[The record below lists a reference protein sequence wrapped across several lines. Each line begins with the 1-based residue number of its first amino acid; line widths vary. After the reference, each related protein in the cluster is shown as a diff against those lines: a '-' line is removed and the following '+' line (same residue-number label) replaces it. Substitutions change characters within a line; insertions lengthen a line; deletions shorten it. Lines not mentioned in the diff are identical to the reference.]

1 MSLAH
6 RAGSTLRHAL
16 DVRAWPIR
24 GNSARLNGYILAVVL
39 LDVAAIG
46 IAAATT
52 SFSLRQ
58 LVLFGFA
65 CLCSVTMVEATRRAG
80 ENAGWITDIY
90 GIWELPIAVLLS
102 PLYALLIPIPHTALT
117 QLRVKH
123 IPLHRRVFS
132 AAMLGLSYGLASVAF
147 HAVDKN
153 VIGSIA
159 STDVRHAAW
168 VLAVAGCGALQWAA
182 NWLLLIPPIM
192 STDPAQGLKKMILA
206 RDSLV
211 TDGTQICVGTI
222 VAVCT
227 TMTPV
232 SILFA
237 LPFATLLQR
246 SQRHGQLVS
255 ASRQDS
261 KTGLLNAG
269 TWEKEAGA
277 EVTRAIRTRTPL
289 AVALVDLDS
298 FKAVNDT
305 YGHLS
310 GDKALLAVAR
320 TIKVFLRD
328 YDLVGR
334 FGGEEFALLLPQT
347 DEIAARGIAERIRA
361 HIAGMPI
368 PLSDAPEAEAIR
380 VTVSIG
386 VAALSPSRSS
396 LTELLATAD
405 AALYRAKDA
414 GRNQV
419 WVTTDSATFPQ
430 PASAFPPPAPT
441 AHAESAPLG
450 QSRSEP
456 ARG

>member
-6 RAGSTLRHAL
+6 RAGSALRHAL

-24 GNSARLNGYILAVVL
+24 ENSARLNGYIVAVVL

-52 SFSLRQ
+52 SFSLSQ

-102 PLYALLIPIPHTALT
+102 PLYALLIPIPHIALT
-117 QLRVKH
+117 QLRIKH
-123 IPLHRRVFS
+123 TPLHRRVFS

-147 HAVDKN
+147 HAVNQN

-192 STDPAQGLKKMILA
+192 STDPAQGLKKLILA

-277 EVTRAIRTRTPL
+277 EITRAIRTRTPL

-347 DEIAARGIAERIRA
+347 DENAARGIAERIRA

-368 PLSDAPEAEAIR
+368 PLSDAPDAEAIR

-386 VAALSPSRSS
+386 VAALSSSRSS

-430 PASAFPPPAPT
+430 PASTAPPG
-441 AHAESAPLG
+441 SAPPG
-450 QSRSEP
+450 QRTEP

>member
-1 MSLAH
+1 
-6 RAGSTLRHAL
+6 
-16 DVRAWPIR
+16 
-24 GNSARLNGYILAVVL
+24 
-39 LDVAAIG
+39 
-46 IAAATT
+46 
-52 SFSLRQ
+52 
-58 LVLFGFA
+58 
-65 CLCSVTMVEATRRAG
+65 MVEATRRAG

-117 QLRVKH
+117 QLRIKH

-147 HAVDKN
+147 HAVNQN

-192 STDPAQGLKKMILA
+192 STDPAQGLKKLILA

-277 EVTRAIRTRTPL
+277 EITRAIRTRTPL

-347 DEIAARGIAERIRA
+347 DENAARGIAERIRA

-368 PLSDAPEAEAIR
+368 PLSDAPDAEAIR

-386 VAALSPSRSS
+386 VAALSSSRSS

-430 PASAFPPPAPT
+430 PASTAPPG
-441 AHAESAPLG
+441 SAPPG
-450 QSRSEP
+450 QRTEP

>member
-6 RAGSTLRHAL
+6 RAGGALRHAL

-24 GNSARLNGYILAVVL
+24 ANSARLNGYILAVVL

-46 IAAATT
+46 TAAVTT
-52 SFSLRQ
+52 SFSLSQ

-80 ENAGWITDIY
+80 ENAGWIADIY
-90 GIWELPIAVLLS
+90 GIWELPIAVLLP
-102 PLYALLIPIPHTALT
+102 PLYALLVPIPHTVLI

-147 HAVDKN
+147 HFVDQHAIGA
-153 VIGSIA
+153 IGS
-159 STDVRHAAW
+159 TDGRHAVW
-168 VLAVAGCGALQWAA
+168 VLAVAACGVLQWAA
-182 NWLLLIPPIM
+182 NSALLLPPIL
-192 STDPAQGLKKMILA
+192 STDPTQSLK
-206 RDSLV
+206 SLFLSRELLV
-211 TDGTQICVGTI
+211 NDGTQICVGTI

-277 EVTRAIRTRTPL
+277 EITRAIRTRTPL

-347 DEIAARGIAERIRA
+347 DENAARSIAERIRA

-368 PLSDAPEAEAIR
+368 PLSDAPDAETIR

-386 VAALSPSRSS
+386 VAALSSSRSS

-430 PASAFPPPAPT
+430 PASTGHPG
-441 AHAESAPLG
+441 SAPPG
-450 QSRSEP
+450 QQRTEP

>member
-1 MSLAH
+1 
-6 RAGSTLRHAL
+6 
-16 DVRAWPIR
+16 
-24 GNSARLNGYILAVVL
+24 
-39 LDVAAIG
+39 
-46 IAAATT
+46 
-52 SFSLRQ
+52 
-58 LVLFGFA
+58 
-65 CLCSVTMVEATRRAG
+65 
-80 ENAGWITDIY
+80 
-90 GIWELPIAVLLS
+90 
-102 PLYALLIPIPHTALT
+102 
-117 QLRVKH
+117 
-123 IPLHRRVFS
+123 
-132 AAMLGLSYGLASVAF
+132 
-147 HAVDKN
+147 
-153 VIGSIA
+153 
-159 STDVRHAAW
+159 
-168 VLAVAGCGALQWAA
+168 VAGCGVLQWLA
-182 NWLLLIPPIM
+182 NRLLLLPPIK
-192 STDPAQGLKKMILA
+192 STDPTQGFRSVFMKPE
-206 RDSLV
+206 SLEA
-211 TDGTQICVGTI
+211 DGTQICVGTI

-277 EVTRAIRTRTPL
+277 EITRAIRTRTPL

-347 DEIAARGIAERIRA
+347 DENAARGIAERIRA

-368 PLSDAPEAEAIR
+368 PLSDAPDAETIR

-386 VAALSPSRSS
+386 VAALSSSRSS

-430 PASAFPPPAPT
+430 PASTAPPG
-441 AHAESAPLG
+441 SAPPG
-450 QSRSEP
+450 QRTEP

>member
-1 MSLAH
+1 MSLAQSE
-6 RAGSTLRHAL
+6 GSLRHAP
-16 DVRAWPIR
+16 DVRSWPIWQ
-24 GNSARLNGYILAVVL
+24 NSAPLNCYVVAIVLAHL
-39 LDVAAIG
+39 AAIA
-46 IAAATT
+46 IATLTT
-52 SFSLRQ
+52 SFSVHQ
-58 LVLFGFA
+58 VMLFGCA
-65 CLCSVTMVEATRRAG
+65 CVCSVLMVEATRRAG
-80 ENAGWITDIY
+80 ENAGWIKDIY
-90 GIWELPIAVLLS
+90 GIWELPIAVLLP
-102 PLYALLIPIPHTALT
+102 PLYALLVPIPHIVLS
-117 QLRVKH
+117 QLRVRR
-123 IPLHRRVFS
+123 IPPHRRVFS

-147 HAVDKN
+147 HTVDHHA
-153 VIGSIA
+153 IADIA
-159 STDVRHAAW
+159 STDARRAVW
-168 VLAVAGCGALQWAA
+168 VLAVAACGVLQWVA
-182 NWLLLIPPIM
+182 NRLLLLPPVR
-192 STDPAQGLKKMILA
+192 STDPTQGFRSVFLTPESME
-206 RDSLV
+206 S
-211 TDGTQICVGTI
+211 DGTQLCVGTI
-222 VAVCT
+222 LAVCT
-227 TMTPV
+227 AMTPV

-269 TWEKEAGA
+269 TWEREAGA
-277 EVTRAIRTRTPL
+277 EVTRAIRTRSPL
-289 AVALVDLDS
+289 AVALIDLDS

-310 GDKALLAVAR
+310 GDRALLAVSR

-347 DEIAARGIAERIRA
+347 DENAARGIAERIRA

-368 PLSDAPEAEAIR
+368 PLGDAPDAETIS

-386 VAALSPSRSS
+386 VAALSTSRGS

-419 WVTTDSATFPQ
+419 WVTTDSATFAHSEIAD
-430 PASAFPPPAPT
+430 PAATRTEA
-441 AHAESAPLG
+441 
-450 QSRSEP
+450 

>member
-1 MSLAH
+1 MSLAR
-6 RAGSTLRHAL
+6 RAGSTLGHAL

-24 GNSARLNGYILAVVL
+24 QNSARLNGYILAVVL

-46 IAAATT
+46 AAAATT

-80 ENAGWITDIY
+80 ENAGWITDLY

-147 HAVDKN
+147 HTVDQN
-153 VIGSIA
+153 AIGSIA

-192 STDPAQGLKKMILA
+192 STDPAQGLKKLILD
-206 RDSLV
+206 RDSLAN
-211 TDGTQICVGTI
+211 DGTQICVGTI

-269 TWEKEAGA
+269 TWERESGA
-277 EVTRAIRTRTPL
+277 EITRAIRTRTPL

-347 DEIAARGIAERIRA
+347 DENAARGIAERIRA

-368 PLSDAPEAEAIR
+368 PLSDAPDAETIR

-386 VAALSPSRSS
+386 VAALSSSRSS

-419 WVTTDSATFPQ
+419 WVTTDSATFPP
-430 PASAFPPPAPT
+430 PASTGHPG
-441 AHAESAPLG
+441 SAPPG
-450 QSRSEP
+450 PQRSEP

>member
-1 MSLAH
+1 MSIAH
-6 RAGSTLRHAL
+6 REGALKHAL
-16 DVRAWPIR
+16 DFRSWPIR
-24 GNSARLNGYILAVVL
+24 ENTARLNAYVLAVILVDL
-39 LDVAAIG
+39 TSIAIAG
-46 IAAATT
+46 LTT
-52 SFSLRQ
+52 TFTYQQ
-58 LVLFGFA
+58 LMLFGFA
-65 CLCSVTMVEATRRAG
+65 CLCSAWMVEATKKAG
-80 ENAGWITDIY
+80 ENAGWVYDIH
-90 GIWELPIAVLLS
+90 GIWDLPIAVLLP
-102 PLYALLIPIPHTALT
+102 PLYALLVPIPYVALS

-132 AAMLGLSYGLASVAF
+132 AAMLGLSYGIASVAF
-147 HAVDKN
+147 HTVDQHA
-153 VIGSIA
+153 ITSIA
-159 STDVRHAAW
+159 STDARRAAW
-168 VLAVAGCGALQWAA
+168 VLAVAGCGVLQWVV
-182 NWLLLIPPIM
+182 NRLLLLPPIR
-192 STDPAQGLKKMILA
+192 STDPTQGFKSVFMTPE
-206 RDSLV
+206 SLEA
-211 TDGTQICVGTI
+211 DGTQICVGTI

-269 TWEKEAGA
+269 TWEREAGA
-277 EVTRAIRTRTPL
+277 EITRAIRTRTPL

-347 DEIAARGIAERIRA
+347 DENAARGIAERIRA

-368 PLSDAPEAEAIR
+368 PLSDAPDADAIR

-386 VAALSPSRSS
+386 VAALSSSRGS

-419 WVTTDSATFPQ
+419 WVTTDSGTFAQ
-430 PASAFPPPAPT
+430 PAASGSTIA
-441 AHAESAPLG
+441 APLG
-450 QSRSEP
+450 Q
-456 ARG
+456 

>member
-16 DVRAWPIR
+16 DVRAWPVR
-24 GNSARLNGYILAVVL
+24 ENSARLNGYILAVVL

-46 IAAATT
+46 TAAATT

-65 CLCSVTMVEATRRAG
+65 CLCSVTMVEATRRSG

-102 PLYALLIPIPHTALT
+102 PLYALLIPIPHTVLT
-117 QLRVKH
+117 QLRIKH

-147 HAVDKN
+147 HAVDQN

-159 STDVRHAAW
+159 STDAGHAAW

-182 NWLLLIPPIM
+182 NWLLLIPPIK
-192 STDPAQGLKKMILA
+192 STDPAQGLKKLILA

-211 TDGTQICVGTI
+211 NDGTQICVGTI

-277 EVTRAIRTRTPL
+277 EITRAVRTRTPL

-347 DEIAARGIAERIRA
+347 DENAARGIAERIRA

-368 PLSDAPEAEAIR
+368 PLSDAPDAETIR

-386 VAALSPSRSS
+386 VAALSSSRSS

-419 WVTTDSATFPQ
+419 WVTTDSATFAQ
-430 PASAFPPPAPT
+430 PASTGHPG
-441 AHAESAPLG
+441 SAPPG
-450 QSRSEP
+450 QQRTEP

>member
-1 MSLAH
+1 
-6 RAGSTLRHAL
+6 
-16 DVRAWPIR
+16 
-24 GNSARLNGYILAVVL
+24 
-39 LDVAAIG
+39 
-46 IAAATT
+46 
-52 SFSLRQ
+52 
-58 LVLFGFA
+58 
-65 CLCSVTMVEATRRAG
+65 
-80 ENAGWITDIY
+80 
-90 GIWELPIAVLLS
+90 
-102 PLYALLIPIPHTALT
+102 
-117 QLRVKH
+117 
-123 IPLHRRVFS
+123 
-132 AAMLGLSYGLASVAF
+132 MLGLSYGLASVAF
-147 HAVDKN
+147 HAVN
-153 VIGSIA
+153 QNAIGSIA
-159 STDVRHAAW
+159 SADARHAGW

-192 STDPAQGLKKMILA
+192 STDPAQGLKKLILA

-211 TDGTQICVGTI
+211 NDGTQICVGTI

-269 TWEKEAGA
+269 TWEREAGA
-277 EVTRAIRTRTPL
+277 EITRAIRTRTPL

-347 DEIAARGIAERIRA
+347 DENAARGIAERIRA

-368 PLSDAPEAEAIR
+368 PLSDAPDAEAIR

-386 VAALSPSRSS
+386 VAALSSSRGS

-419 WVTTDSATFPQ
+419 WVTTDSGTFAQ
-430 PASAFPPPAPT
+430 PASAGHPG
-441 AHAESAPLG
+441 SAPPG
-450 QSRSEP
+450 QQRTEP